1 MIYSDERKLTISG
14 WLKKY
19 DHVSYEIP
27 LKLQKFLFFYESAS
41 KVYGNKYDFRKLRGY
56 KNGPVFSQVWGDY
69 TKERPLFD
77 EKATISYDE
86 KKSEFIDSVLANKID
101 FFIKTC
107 TEEELSGITHSMNIW
122 KSKSDRIL
130 SGEYQV
136 DLEEKDFTN
145 NDTELIKN
153 IVSAYSEDF
162 ISNSEVL
169 PIKDK
174 IFILPK
180 SYAISPI
187 QMDVLQ
193 ELANESS
200 LENPV
205 YVTMDETGRLLID

>member
-19 DHVSYEIP
+19 DHISYEIP

-41 KVYGNKYDFRKLRGY
+41 KVYGNEYDFRKLRGY

-77 EKATISYDE
+77 EKVTISYDE
-86 KKSEFIDSVLANKID
+86 KKSEFIDPVLANKID

-122 KSKSDRIL
+122 KSKSGRIL

-136 DLEEKDFTN
+136 DLEEKDFTDE
-145 NDTELIKN
+145 DTELIKN

-162 ISNSEVL
+162 ISSSEVL

-180 SYAISPI
+180 NYAISPT

-205 YVTMDETGRLLID
+205 YVTMDKTGRLLVD